1 MIQKRTVGIVGT
13 GHVGVAAAYA
23 IFMAGLASEIILI
36 DKDNRRAAGEAMD
49 LMHGQAFAGRV
60 GVRAGGYP
68 DLEQAQVI
76 VVTAGVAGR
85 PGESRLALLGR
96 NARVFDQIVGELDR
110 YSPESVL
117 VIASNPVDI
126 MTWITQQS
134 SRRSSGLVIGTG
146 TMLDTARFR
155 ALIGGYY
162 DVDPRSVHATIIG
175 EHGDSEVPLWSTA
188 TIGGVSILKHA
199 ILGKSFNRAEMDR
212 LFETVRTAAYEIID
226 RKGYTSTA
234 IGLTIMRLVAA
245 VFNDQQSVLPV
256 SRQATGAY
264 GLDNVCLSIPSL
276 VGNRGVQDALLPP
289 LSPEE
294 HQGIVRS
301 ADVLKQS
308 LADIRENR

>member
-1 MIQKRTVGIVGT
+1 MIQRRTVGIVGT
-13 GHVGVAAAYA
+13 GNVGVAAAYA

-36 DKDNRRAAGEAMD
+36 DKDHRRAEGEAMD

-60 GVRAGGYP
+60 TVRAGEYP

-76 VVTAGVAGR
+76 VVTAGVSGQ

-96 NARVFDQIVGELDR
+96 NARVFTQIVGELDR

-134 SRRSSGLVIGTG
+134 SRRSPGLVIGTG

-155 ALIGGYY
+155 ALIGDYY

-188 TIGGVSILKHA
+188 TIGGISILNHA
-199 ILGKSFNRAEMDR
+199 ILGKSFDRNAMDR
-212 LFETVRTAAYEIID
+212 LFEKVRTAAYEIID
-226 RKGYTSTA
+226 RKGYTSSA
-234 IGLTIMRLVAA
+234 IGLSIMRLVAA

-256 SRQATGAY
+256 SRQVTGAY
-264 GLDNVCLSIPSL
+264 GIDNICLSIPSL
-276 VGNRGVQDALLPP
+276 VGNRGVQDALPPP
-289 LSPEE
+289 LSQEE
-294 HQGIVRS
+294 HEGIMNS
-301 ADVLKQS
+301 ANILKQS
-308 LADIRENR
+308 LADLERPK